1 MIGQLN
7 SFSDT
12 HIPVFLSQYGC
23 NLGACGARIFQET
36 SAIYSPAMTSVFSG
50 GIAYEFYDSPDIQS
64 AHWGYGL
71 VRAERAVVGRGLTKL
86 PDFYGLKARLDACQD
101 AEVPAPVLQ
110 DDAER
115 EETRDV
121 SQRVR
126 DIPPLSNHWKAGHA
140 LPYSLADWSGVR
152 RGLDEK
158 MWVEVQVE
166 EIENVEPLSLQPRII
181 ST

>member
-1 MIGQLN
+1 
-7 SFSDT
+7 
-12 HIPVFLSQYGC
+12 
-23 NLGACGARIFQET
+23 
-36 SAIYSPAMTSVFSG
+36 MTSVFSG

-71 VRAERAVVGRGLTKL
+71 VRVERAIVGGGLTKL
-86 PDFYGLKARLDACQD
+86 PDFHGLRARLEACDAGI
-101 AEVPAPVLQ
+101 PNSVLQ
-110 DDAER
+110 DDS
-115 EETRDV
+115 ETKEMHTV
-121 SQRVR
+121 SQKVR

-166 EIENVEPLSLQPRII
+166 EIENVEMSLQPRII